1 MVDFITFGV
10 VLGAEGYH
18 RGSFWGSFGTLGP
31 PFGGLWVALGV
42 HFGESGGHPWA
53 LSARSRLQEGG
64 PQLGSHHFKR
74 FCRPKGVQKA
84 PKIEVKSLKNRFKNL
99 LNFWLDF

>member
-10 VLGAEGYH
+10 LLGAEGYH

-42 HFGESGGHPWA
+42 HFGESGGTPGRFQRA
-53 LSARSRLQEGG
+53 VASKRGGLNSDRSIVTNFGAQRVSRRL
-64 PQLGSHHFKR
+64 
-74 FCRPKGVQKA
+74 PKW
-84 PKIEVKSLKNRFKNL
+84 S
-99 LNFWLDF
+99 